1 MSGSRGV
8 NVAHQQTPSVDV
20 NHDQLIQRSP
30 VESGQAWN
38 SRTVPLGEVLC
49 GRTTPVVL
57 RDAARPDDLP
67 CRDVYVHSVVTCGM
81 VVVEGLA
88 ADRRSGLVST
98 GRRYL
103 VPVDHRGWYEL
114 LSQDGHAAT
123 PITTVQQLMKQA
135 PERCLVRRTIVGL
148 AADGTRRSACKISA
162 GETVSLDGVVTNPT
176 TRSQCVKCKLDSTGQ
191 GVLLSDD
198 QRGLF
203 SPVAGPTNVAGV
215 HRMRSVVAK
224 FRLPVIVRL
233 IGRKTPPT
241 SEASGSAAFR
251 VIAMKTEH
259 VALAV
264 PLWLV
269 GGPADVSRRSLLS
282 LPTAARQVH
291 FWTELRPPRKVQR
304 HPRTGLTR
312 TGTNLDVDVTT

>member
-1 MSGSRGV
+1 MA
-8 NVAHQQTPSVDV
+8 VA
-20 NHDQLIQRSP
+20 
-30 VESGQAWN
+30 
-38 SRTVPLGEVLC
+38 
-49 GRTTPVVL
+49 
-57 RDAARPDDLP
+57 
-67 CRDVYVHSVVTCGM
+67 
-81 VVVEGLA
+81 EGLA

-103 VPVDHRGWYEL
+103 VPLDHRGWYEL

-148 AADGTRRSACKISA
+148 TADGARQSACKVSA
-162 GETVSLDGVVTNPT
+162 GETLSLDGVVTSPT
-176 TRSQCVKCKLDSTGQ
+176 PRSYCLKCRVDSTGQ
-191 GVLLSDD
+191 GVLLSAD

-233 IGRKTPPT
+233 IGRKTPT
-241 SEASGSAAFR
+241 RESGSATFR
-251 VIAMKTEH
+251 VIALQAEH

-264 PLWLV
+264 PLWLIS
-269 GGPADVSRRSLLS
+269 GPSDVSRTSLLS
-282 LPTAARQVH
+282 LPTSAQASSLLDGVAATAKATSSASGDS
-291 FWTELRPPRKVQR
+291 WNETDWNELRRRCDELIKSHAV
-304 HPRTGLTR
+304 TVEMTR
-312 TGTNLDVDVTT
+312 LFPTTAG